1 MPILAIFSEEHRRK
15 TNEFRHAY
23 THRLPTQEILG
34 HSTFVR
40 RTKNTNNKGI
50 TYEFGH
56 LPPMDINSMASELN
70 EEYKLSLD
78 AFKNFKL
85 LVAEQIAAI
94 KG

>member
-1 MPILAIFSEEHRRK
+1 
-15 TNEFRHAY
+15 
-23 THRLPTQEILG
+23 
-34 HSTFVR
+34 
-40 RTKNTNNKGI
+40 
-50 TYEFGH
+50 
-56 LPPMDINSMASELN
+56 MDINSMASELN